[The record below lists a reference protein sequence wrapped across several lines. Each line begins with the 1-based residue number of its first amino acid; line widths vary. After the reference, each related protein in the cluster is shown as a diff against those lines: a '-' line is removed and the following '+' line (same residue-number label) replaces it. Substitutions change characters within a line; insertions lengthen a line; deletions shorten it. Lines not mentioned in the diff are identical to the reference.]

1 MSKRGVIDI
10 HQKNAC
16 VNTACETTSALGPK
30 IEKPPET
37 MRVDLL
43 SPMSQSPEGGDV
55 VHGASCESSAD
66 AEMAAGRKGR
76 KNLMQALWENVA
88 LSFTQFTLVMAVAL
102 ALQKVSMRIVSL
114 D

>member
-1 MSKRGVIDI
+1 MHVKKGSHRYTP
-10 HQKNAC
+10 KNAC

-66 AEMAAGRKGR
+66 AEMAAGRK
-76 KNLMQALWENVA
+76 NLMQALWENVA

-102 ALQKVSMRIVSL
+102 TLQKVSMRIVSL